1 MIRWQQEIYNVK
13 EMQEQDSRRR
23 SNKSVMQVDEEEE
36 EQGETWDSKVTFILA
51 TIGSVDCSRDVSPL

>member
-1 MIRWQQEIYNVK
+1 MK

>member
-1 MIRWQQEIYNVK
+1 MK
-13 EMQEQDSRRR
+13 DMQEPDSRSR
-23 SNKSVMQVDEEEE
+23 SSRILMQVDEEEE